1 MWATLL
7 QVQTP
12 SCAWCRVASLKHPDV
27 GLRVTSYYARPD
39 HSALE
44 VVEMSGPSWSKAV
57 EDIRSLDTVEEVEI
71 LESSEKSARVRIAAT
86 ECHLPGAIEASGVV
100 PQIPFDIAN
109 GCDKWLVISERSRA
123 REFYDSLR
131 GHGVEVDIV
140 YSGEYAPEARL
151 TPRQQEVLAFAVQHG
166 YYDYPRRITL
176 TRLAE
181 KLGVAKSTLSQT
193 LMLVESEVVK
203 RAAVP
208 ASRPESGK

>member
-12 SCAWCRVASLKHPDV
+12 ACAWCRVASLKHPDV
-27 GLRVTSYYARPD
+27 GLRVTSYYARPN

-44 VVEMSGPSWSKAV
+44 VVEMTGPSWTKAV
-57 EDIRSLDTVEEVEI
+57 DSIRAIETVEEVEV
-71 LESSEKSARVRIAAT
+71 LESSAKGGRVRIAAT
-86 ECHLPGAIEASGVV
+86 ECHLPGAIEASGIV

-109 GCDKWLVISERSRA
+109 GCDKWLIISEQSRA
-123 REFYDSLR
+123 KDFYDNLR
-131 GHGVEVDIV
+131 GRGVDVDIV
-140 YSGEYAPEARL
+140 YSGEYAPESRL
-151 TPRQQEVLAFAVQHG
+151 TPRQQEILSIAVQAG

-176 TRLAE
+176 THLAE

-208 ASRPESGK
+208 A